1 MAKERLRFDSEKL
14 GFVDVTQ
21 ENVDGSDLGR
31 SPLDGCE
38 DPPAVF
44 APPQGDG
51 AVPSEPPLL
60 PREAAAGEPPSD
72 VEAYSQTSLSNHRK
86 TEQFRANHHFF
97 LGLINH
103 MHYQHLQVSQQRLEP
118 RPSQEEYRFSPASHE
133 VYKHHLN

>member
-1 MAKERLRFDSEKL
+1 MASLQTTVEKPPILIHVVTTTSLFGDRNSIPKDLLMAKERLRFDSEKL

-72 VEAYSQTSLSNHRK
+72 VEGYSPDR
-86 TEQFRANHHFF
+86 RA
-97 LGLINH
+97 
-103 MHYQHLQVSQQRLEP
+103 
-118 RPSQEEYRFSPASHE
+118 
-133 VYKHHLN
+133 